1 MAERQQNRPR
11 RNQRG
16 GNLRPPREVGEQYE
30 FLHELQRGEANL
42 IHASQNVVLSTFKY
56 ESMNVVGQ
64 EITERNI
71 TIESTAAVM
80 RRKLTEAREKERPTA
95 GIIPEGRVK
104 NNPSTP

>member
-16 GNLRPPREVGEQYE
+16 ANLRPPGEVGEQYE
-30 FLHELQRGEANL
+30 FFHELQRDEANV

-56 ESMNVVGQ
+56 ESMNVCGQ
-64 EITERNI
+64 DITERNS

-80 RRKLTEAREKERPTA
+80 RRKLAEARENERPSA
-95 GIIPEGRVK
+95 GITPEGRVK
-104 NNPSTP
+104 NNPSAP